1 MFWDSARQF
10 LSNAYGKVKGI
21 ASNVWSQIK
30 GYLPTDFKEGGER
43 IGNAID
49 SVFNKSNS
57 APSEFPDRPMPMRPP
72 PNYKL
77 QPIEPIDPRASSEST
92 AKNIPPWVLARMRA
106 QGRKP

>member
-10 LSNAYGKVKGI
+10 LSNAYGKIKGV
-21 ASNVWSQIK
+21 ASNIWSQIK
-30 GYLPTDFKEGGER
+30 EYLPTDMKEGGER

-72 PNYKL
+72 PYKL
-77 QPIEPIDPRASSEST
+77 QPIDPT

-106 QGRKP
+106 QGRNTY

>member
-10 LSNAYGKVKGI
+10 LSNAYSKVKGV
-21 ASNVWSQIK
+21 ASNIWSQIK
-30 GYLPTDFKEGGER
+30 GYLPTDIQEGGEK

-49 SVFNKSNS
+49 SVIKSNS

-72 PNYKL
+72 PNYK
-77 QPIEPIDPRASSEST
+77 QPIDPRASSETT

-106 QGRKP
+106 QGRK